1 MRRRA
6 EPLSK
11 RSVNNLDCRDLI
23 LLLLSL
29 LLFLWQTMVNPTM
42 RRRAEPLSKR
52 SVNNLDCLD
61 FFVVVVVIVIVVA
74 VVVGV
79 VIVFVA
85 NYG

>member
-1 MRRRA
+1 
-6 EPLSK
+6 
-11 RSVNNLDCRDLI
+11 
-23 LLLLSL
+23 
-29 LLFLWQTMVNPTM
+29 M

-61 FFVVVVVIVIVVA
+61 FFVVVVVVIVIVVA